1 MLTRLGV
8 SEWAKGP
15 KATQKEIEHTSHQ
28 HAYQAGRVRAGKR
41 AQSNLKRN
49 RAHFTPACL
58 PGWACPSGQ
67 KGPKQLKKKSSALHT
82 SMLTRLGVSERAKGP
97 KAT

>member
-1 MLTRLGV
+1 VQGV
-8 SEWAKGP
+8 SERAKGP

-49 RAHFTPACL
+49 RAHF
-58 PGWACPSGQ
+58 Q
-67 KGPKQLKKKSSALHT
+67 EHDIFKNAL
-82 SMLTRLGVSERAKGP
+82 V
-97 KAT
+97 